1 MTVKTVTRYFACRLV
16 VIQANYDHSK
26 HKWVIISRL
35 IKTALLL
42 LLLELLSP
50 VAEIKCKIK
59 LLKRFV
65 EAPHYWLYATLKDMV
80 LIVGKLPIKKH
91 TSGSS

>member
-1 MTVKTVTRYFACRLV
+1 M

-42 LLLELLSP
+42 LLLLLEFLSP

-59 LLKRFV
+59 PLKRFV
-65 EAPHYWLYATLKDMV
+65 EAPHYWLYAALKDMV